1 MVTPAWD
8 AGSSGS
14 LRRLEHQQHHQG
26 PIQSVAST
34 PSARIS
40 QTTPI
45 QDPVV
50 ASVSLKP
57 GDAGL
62 VSSLWMVIFLLHLL
76 AVLALIIFL
85 AVRGQVNKRSDFRPA
100 FWYLPILAA
109 TGCSAIA
116 AAVWLL
122 VVLRWP
128 SRAVKAA
135 FWFAPL
141 LTLALGILL
150 IYAETAVSLAFGV
163 IGLVLSLGLSL
174 YACWVRPRL
183 PHANEIMASSLP
195 GTHGVAG
202 RMAAFVAIA
211 LAVGFIWSSIW
222 SLGAGGVAAAR
233 PRFSV
238 VYIVLLL
245 FNLTWTM
252 EVIRNIL
259 TVTIAGFAYMRLG
272 RGVNIDPGE
281 AWRNAWTTSLGN
293 VCLGSAIVPPIV
305 ALRGAARSVS
315 LVSGDA
321 DEFLFSCTACFMGA
335 ADRLIELGNRWGFV
349 HVGVYAKGFVAASE
363 DTWKLFLLHR
373 MEPVIDLDVTS
384 SFCFLSGVAGGSLS
398 ALLGGIWAAAA
409 AKEKAYAADVTLYS
423 FVIGYFM
430 NRITMSWP
438 QACVSA
444 LHVAYAENPRLQQ
457 HLVAPITDRIQS
469 LAGSAGHNLKP
480 PQGTENSQVPTP

>member
-1 MVTPAWD
+1 MGGREKDGHAGMGCRQQRESPATGAPAASPARSGW
-8 AGSSGS
+8 SSS
-14 LRRLEHQQHHQG
+14 SC
-26 PIQSVAST
+26 ISS
-34 PSARIS
+34 PS
-40 QTTPI
+40 
-45 QDPVV
+45 
-50 ASVSLKP
+50 
-57 GDAGL
+57 
-62 VSSLWMVIFLLHLL
+62 F
-76 AVLALIIFL
+76 ALIIFL

-384 SFCFLSGVAGGSLS
+384 SFCFLSASPG
-398 ALLGGIWAAAA
+398 
-409 AKEKAYAADVTLYS
+409 
-423 FVIGYFM
+423 

-444 LHVAYAENPRLQQ
+444 LHVAYAENPRFQQ
-457 HLVAPITDRIQS
+457 HLVTPITDRIQS
-469 LAGSAGHNLKP
+469 LAGSAGH
-480 PQGTENSQVPTP
+480 V